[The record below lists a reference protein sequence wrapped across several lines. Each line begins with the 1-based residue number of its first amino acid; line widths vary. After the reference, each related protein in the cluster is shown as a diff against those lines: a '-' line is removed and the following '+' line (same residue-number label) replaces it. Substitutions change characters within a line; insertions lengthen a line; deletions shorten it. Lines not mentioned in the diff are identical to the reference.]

1 MTRLIKS
8 LESKGHE
15 FVGMLYIDG
24 IFYFYGLDV
33 KMAGIRPV
41 REYCRDGIDYELLLR
56 AWKKRGTYILFAH
69 EDYKTA
75 LNGAIEAAN

>member
-1 MTRLIKS
+1 MSRLIKA
-8 LESKGHE
+8 LTDKGHE
-15 FVGMLYIDG
+15 FVGMLYISG

-33 KMAGIRPV
+33 KKAGIRPV
-41 REYCRDGIDYELLLR
+41 RENCRDNLDYELLYT

-75 LNGAIEAAN
+75 LSGAIEAAK